1 MEAELERPIKNN
13 ENEMRENLN
22 TIKMNEPRDTLMNN
36 QRRDKLKQT
45 LIDRFMH
52 SFGEIAV
59 KPIIEKEVST
69 FLKRDKLNDYDLQ
82 QLEKTIQGKL
92 SVKKKKKDLRK
103 NLSNPNNDRNQTY
116 QGNNINV
123 EEVKLPDINQSRLQN
138 KNLCSCE
145 RLNQSRMSGASDLD
159 KFDDRNLGDQMR
171 DEEMKDFQQI
181 NMGNEKK
188 INGIEIDFSKYAD
201 ESDVKKVNLDLSKY
215 ANEWDAINMYNKKKF
230 EEEKKREKIKDHE
243 MKLRTRNDLDNQIK
257 QKIKRE
263 YEEKL
268 KSLEY
273 DALVDKHL
281 KHLDELEA
289 KKREEIKKKN
299 IKEKEMR
306 DKQLREQYVKKRIDF
321 LKNKKYERALVKEN
335 QQQIKDEKKANLERK
350 KAEKLAMEK
359 TKEDNLLRRKI
370 LAEEEKKE
378 REDDIRIMEDA
389 LALDIKKEN
398 ERKEYFNKI
407 ERNANAFSGKAI
419 ETVLKAQKEKMRME
433 EEKLKE
439 YERIMNERAK
449 EDDERRLREIA
460 QGKINYRNYLDK
472 QVARRKLNDEYEKK
486 VDLEQG
492 RIWKEDTKRFHE
504 KEKEVARIIREM
516 NKRNLEALNE
526 QVKRGK
532 AIVDHGMSET
542 EKAMNKDILKEAT
555 QA

>member
-171 DEEMKDFQQI
+171 DEEMKDFQKL
-181 NMGNEKK
+181 NLGVKEKENNK
-188 INGIEIDFSKYAD
+188 IDFDFSKYAD
-201 ESDVKKVNLDLSKY
+201 
-215 ANEWDAINMYNKKKF
+215 EWDAINMYNKKKF
-230 EEEKKREKIKDHE
+230 EEDKKREKIKDHE

-289 KKREEIKKKN
+289 KKREEIKKRVL
-299 IKEKEMR
+299 KEKEMR

-398 ERKEYFNKI
+398 ERKEYFNTI
-407 ERNANAFSGKAI
+407 ERNANVFSGKAI

>member
-22 TIKMNEPRDTLMNN
+22 TMKMNEPRDTLMNN

-171 DEEMKDFQQI
+171 DEEMKDFQKL
-181 NMGNEKK
+181 NLGVKEKENNK
-188 INGIEIDFSKYAD
+188 IDFDFSKYAD
-201 ESDVKKVNLDLSKY
+201 
-215 ANEWDAINMYNKKKF
+215 EWDAINMYNKKKF
-230 EEEKKREKIKDHE
+230 EEDKKREKIKDHE

-289 KKREEIKKKN
+289 KKREEIKKRVL
-299 IKEKEMR
+299 KEKEMR

-407 ERNANAFSGKAI
+407 ERNANVFSGKAI

>member
-171 DEEMKDFQQI
+171 DEEMKDFQKL
-181 NMGNEKK
+181 NLGVKEKENNK
-188 INGIEIDFSKYAD
+188 IDFDFSKYAD
-201 ESDVKKVNLDLSKY
+201 
-215 ANEWDAINMYNKKKF
+215 EWDAINMYNKKKF
-230 EEEKKREKIKDHE
+230 EEDKKREKIKDHE

-289 KKREEIKKKN
+289 KKREEIKKRVL
-299 IKEKEMR
+299 KEKEMR

-370 LAEEEKKE
+370 LAEEAKKE

-398 ERKEYFNKI
+398 ERKEYFQKI
-407 ERNANAFSGKAI
+407 ERNANVFSGKAI

>member
-171 DEEMKDFQQI
+171 DEEMKDFQKL
-181 NMGNEKK
+181 NLGVKEKENNK
-188 INGIEIDFSKYAD
+188 IDFDFSKYAD
-201 ESDVKKVNLDLSKY
+201 
-215 ANEWDAINMYNKKKF
+215 EWDAINMYNKKKF
-230 EEEKKREKIKDHE
+230 EEDKKKEKMKDWE
-243 MKLRTRNDLDNQIK
+243 MKMRTRNDLDNQIK

-289 KKREEIKKKN
+289 KKREEIKKRVL
-299 IKEKEMR
+299 KEKEMR

-407 ERNANAFSGKAI
+407 ERNANVFSGKAI

>member
-171 DEEMKDFQQI
+171 DEEMKDFQKL
-181 NMGNEKK
+181 NLGVKEKENNK
-188 INGIEIDFSKYAD
+188 IDFDFSKYAD
-201 ESDVKKVNLDLSKY
+201 
-215 ANEWDAINMYNKKKF
+215 EWDAINMYNKKKF
-230 EEEKKREKIKDHE
+230 EEDKKREKIKDHE

-289 KKREEIKKKN
+289 KKREEIKKRVL
-299 IKEKEMR
+299 KEKEMR

-335 QQQIKDEKKANLERK
+335 QQQIKDEIKANLERK

-407 ERNANAFSGKAI
+407 ERNANVFSGKAI

>member
-171 DEEMKDFQQI
+171 DEEMKDFQKL
-181 NMGNEKK
+181 NLGVKEKENNK
-188 INGIEIDFSKYAD
+188 IDFDFSKYAD
-201 ESDVKKVNLDLSKY
+201 
-215 ANEWDAINMYNKKKF
+215 EWDAINMYNKKKF
-230 EEEKKREKIKDHE
+230 EEDKKREKIKDHE

-289 KKREEIKKKN
+289 KKREEIKKR
-299 IKEKEMR
+299 ILKEKEMR

-407 ERNANAFSGKAI
+407 ERNANVFSGKAI

>member
-59 KPIIEKEVST
+59 KSIIEKEVST

-171 DEEMKDFQQI
+171 DEEMKDFQKL
-181 NMGNEKK
+181 NLGVKEKENNK
-188 INGIEIDFSKYAD
+188 IDFDFSKYAD
-201 ESDVKKVNLDLSKY
+201 
-215 ANEWDAINMYNKKKF
+215 EWDAINMYNKKKF
-230 EEEKKREKIKDHE
+230 EEDKKREKIKDHE

-289 KKREEIKKKN
+289 KKREEIKKRVL
-299 IKEKEMR
+299 KEKEMR

-407 ERNANAFSGKAI
+407 ERNANVFSGKAI

>member
-171 DEEMKDFQQI
+171 DEEMKDFQKL
-181 NMGNEKK
+181 NLGVKEKENNK
-188 INGIEIDFSKYAD
+188 IDFDFSKYAD
-201 ESDVKKVNLDLSKY
+201 
-215 ANEWDAINMYNKKKF
+215 EWDAINMYNKKKF
-230 EEEKKREKIKDHE
+230 EEDKKREKIKDHE

-289 KKREEIKKKN
+289 KKREEIKKRVL
-299 IKEKEMR
+299 KEKEMR

-407 ERNANAFSGKAI
+407 ERNANVFSGKAI

>member
-22 TIKMNEPRDTLMNN
+22 TMKMNEPRDTLMNN

-45 LIDRFMH
+45 LIDRFMQ

-92 SVKKKKKDLRK
+92 NVKKKKKDLRK
-103 NLSNPNNDRNQTY
+103 NLSNPNNNRNQTY

-171 DEEMKDFQQI
+171 DEEMKDFQKL
-181 NMGNEKK
+181 NLGDKEKENNK
-188 INGIEIDFSKYAD
+188 IDFDFSKYAD
-201 ESDVKKVNLDLSKY
+201 
-215 ANEWDAINMYNKKKF
+215 EWDAINMYNKKKF
-230 EEEKKREKIKDHE
+230 EEDKKREKIKDHE

-289 KKREEIKKKN
+289 KKREEIKKRVL
-299 IKEKEMR
+299 KEKEMR
-306 DKQLREQYVKKRIDF
+306 DKQLREQYVKKRIEF

-335 QQQIKDEKKANLERK
+335 QQQLKDEKKANLERK

-370 LAEEEKKE
+370 LAEEAKKE

-398 ERKEYFNKI
+398 ERKEYFQKI
-407 ERNANAFSGKAI
+407 ERNANVFSGKAI

-449 EDDERRLREIA
+449 EDDERRLKEIA

-542 EKAMNKDILKEAT
+542 EKAMNKDILREAT

>member
-171 DEEMKDFQQI
+171 DEEMKDFQKL
-181 NMGNEKK
+181 NLGVKEKENNK
-188 INGIEIDFSKYAD
+188 IDFDFSKYAD
-201 ESDVKKVNLDLSKY
+201 
-215 ANEWDAINMYNKKKF
+215 EWDAINMYNKKKF
-230 EEEKKREKIKDHE
+230 EEDKKREKIKDHE

-289 KKREEIKKKN
+289 KKREEIKKRVL
-299 IKEKEMR
+299 KEKEMR

-398 ERKEYFNKI
+398 ERKEYFQKI
-407 ERNANAFSGKAI
+407 ERNANVFSGKAI

>member
-22 TIKMNEPRDTLMNN
+22 TMKMNEPRDTLMNN

-45 LIDRFMH
+45 LIDRFVQ

-92 SVKKKKKDLRK
+92 NVKKKKKDLRK

-171 DEEMKDFQQI
+171 DEEMKDFQKL
-181 NMGNEKK
+181 NLGDKEKENNK
-188 INGIEIDFSKYAD
+188 IDFDFSKYAD
-201 ESDVKKVNLDLSKY
+201 
-215 ANEWDAINMYNKKKF
+215 EWDAINMYNKKKF
-230 EEEKKREKIKDHE
+230 EEDKKREKIKDHE

-289 KKREEIKKKN
+289 KKREEIKKRVL
-299 IKEKEMR
+299 KEKEMR
-306 DKQLREQYVKKRIDF
+306 DKQLREQYVKKRIEF

-335 QQQIKDEKKANLERK
+335 QQQLKDEKKANLERK

-370 LAEEEKKE
+370 LAEEAKKE

-398 ERKEYFNKI
+398 ERKEYFQKI
-407 ERNANAFSGKAI
+407 ERNANVFSGKAI

-449 EDDERRLREIA
+449 EDDERRLKEIA

-542 EKAMNKDILKEAT
+542 EKAMNKDILREAT

>member
-92 SVKKKKKDLRK
+92 SVEKKKKDLRK

-171 DEEMKDFQQI
+171 DEEMKDFQKL
-181 NMGNEKK
+181 NLGVKEKENNK
-188 INGIEIDFSKYAD
+188 IDFDFSKYAD
-201 ESDVKKVNLDLSKY
+201 
-215 ANEWDAINMYNKKKF
+215 EWDAINMYNKKKF
-230 EEEKKREKIKDHE
+230 EEDKKREKIKDHE

-289 KKREEIKKKN
+289 KKREEIKKRVL
-299 IKEKEMR
+299 KEKEMR

-335 QQQIKDEKKANLERK
+335 QQQLKDEKKANLERK

-359 TKEDNLLRRKI
+359 TIEDNLLRRKI

-407 ERNANAFSGKAI
+407 ERNANVFSGKAI

-449 EDDERRLREIA
+449 EDDERRLKEIA

>member
-181 NMGNEKK
+181 NMGTEKK

-201 ESDVKKVNLDLSKY
+201 
-215 ANEWDAINMYNKKKF
+215 EWDAINMYNKKKF
-230 EEEKKREKIKDHE
+230 EEEKKKEKIKDWE
-243 MKLRTRNDLDNQIK
+243 MKMRTRNDLDNQIK

-289 KKREEIKKKN
+289 KKREEIKKRVL
-299 IKEKEMR
+299 KEKEMR

-407 ERNANAFSGKAI
+407 ERNANVFSGKAI

>member
-171 DEEMKDFQQI
+171 DEEMKDFQKL
-181 NMGNEKK
+181 NLGVKEKENNK
-188 INGIEIDFSKYAD
+188 IDFDFSKYAD
-201 ESDVKKVNLDLSKY
+201 
-215 ANEWDAINMYNKKKF
+215 EWDAINMYNKKKF
-230 EEEKKREKIKDHE
+230 EEDKKREKIKDHE
-243 MKLRTRNDLDNQIK
+243 MKLRTKNDLDNQIK

-289 KKREEIKKKN
+289 KKREEIKKRVL
-299 IKEKEMR
+299 KEKEMR

-335 QQQIKDEKKANLERK
+335 QQQLKDEKKANLERK

-407 ERNANAFSGKAI
+407 ERNANVFSGKAI

>member
-22 TIKMNEPRDTLMNN
+22 TMKMNEPRDTLMNN

-45 LIDRFMH
+45 LIDRFMQ

-92 SVKKKKKDLRK
+92 NVKKKKKDLRK

-171 DEEMKDFQQI
+171 DEEMKDFQKL
-181 NMGNEKK
+181 NLGDKEKENNK
-188 INGIEIDFSKYAD
+188 IDFDFSKYAD
-201 ESDVKKVNLDLSKY
+201 
-215 ANEWDAINMYNKKKF
+215 EWDAINMYNKKKF
-230 EEEKKREKIKDHE
+230 EEDKKREKIKDHE

-289 KKREEIKKKN
+289 KKREEIKKRVL
-299 IKEKEMR
+299 KEKEMR
-306 DKQLREQYVKKRIDF
+306 DKQLREQYVKKRIEF

-335 QQQIKDEKKANLERK
+335 QQQLKDEKKANLERK

-370 LAEEEKKE
+370 LAEEAKKE

-398 ERKEYFNKI
+398 ERKEYFQKI
-407 ERNANAFSGKAI
+407 ERNANVFSGKAI

-449 EDDERRLREIA
+449 EDDERRLKEIA

-542 EKAMNKDILKEAT
+542 EKAMNKDILREAT

>member
-13 ENEMRENLN
+13 ENEMRENLK

-171 DEEMKDFQQI
+171 DEEMKDFQKL
-181 NMGNEKK
+181 NLGVKEKENNK
-188 INGIEIDFSKYAD
+188 IDFDFSKYAD
-201 ESDVKKVNLDLSKY
+201 
-215 ANEWDAINMYNKKKF
+215 EWDAINMYNKKKF
-230 EEEKKREKIKDHE
+230 EEDKKREKIKDHE

-289 KKREEIKKKN
+289 KKREEIKKRVL
-299 IKEKEMR
+299 KEKEMR

-370 LAEEEKKE
+370 LAEEAKKE

-398 ERKEYFNKI
+398 ERKEYFQKI
-407 ERNANAFSGKAI
+407 ERNANVFSGKAI

>member
-1 MEAELERPIKNN
+1 MEATLQRPEQNYEYEETQNI
-13 ENEMRENLN
+13 N
-22 TIKMNEPRDTLMNN
+22 TVQTRQPRDTLMNN

-45 LIDRFMH
+45 LIDKFMKT
-52 SFGEIAV
+52 FGESAV
-59 KPIIEKEVST
+59 KPIIEKEVTT

-82 QLEKTIQGKL
+82 QLERTLQGKL
-92 SVKKKKKDLRK
+92 SVRQNKQNLKK
-103 NLSNPNNDRNQTY
+103 NLQNPLQTRNQAY
-116 QGNNINV
+116 NQNVNI
-123 EEVKLPDINQSRLQN
+123 EEVKLPDINQNRMQN
-138 KNLCSCE
+138 QNLCSCE
-145 RLNQSRMSGASDLD
+145 RLNQSRMSGASNLD
-159 KFDDRNLGDQMR
+159 KFDDRTLGDQMR

-201 ESDVKKVNLDLSKY
+201 E
-215 ANEWDAINMYNKKKF
+215 WDAINMYNKKKF
-230 EEEKKREKIKDHE
+230 EEEKKKEKIKDWE
-243 MKLRTRNDLDNQIK
+243 MKMINRNDLDNQIK
-257 QKIKRE
+257 KKIKRE

-289 KKREEIKKKN
+289 KKREEIKKRVL
-299 IKEKEMR
+299 KEKEMR

-407 ERNANAFSGKAI
+407 ERNANVFSGKAI